1 MNQMNIDDI
10 KTEELAEVF
19 QLDWKGIPYT
29 LTWKPECYGGIIAH
43 IELQSENKYGLP
55 ITQTGYLSHHI
66 QKEQV
71 EAYGWPVEYIQAWMR
86 EKTGELL
93 DDPQGSLF

>member
-1 MNQMNIDDI
+1 MNQMNIEQI
-10 KTEELAEVF
+10 ECEEYAEIY

-43 IELQSENKYGLP
+43 IELHCENKYGLP

-66 QKEQV
+66 QKVTV
-71 EAYGWPVEYIQAWMR
+71 EDYG
-86 EKTGELL
+86 
-93 DDPQGSLF
+93 